1 MLSKISVFGVLGMLV
16 VGVSALPANADTAV
30 VQQTTQDMIIDG
42 NGNAAVQSS
51 EQIQRIR
58 VRGGRPGRATEATG
72 VVQDVYQGGYV
83 VGDDNA
89 VIQENTQISDIEE
102 RRGRAR
108 GRGRGRQRIEID
120 Q

>member
-1 MLSKISVFGVLGMLV
+1 MLSKISVFGALGILAI
-16 VGVSALPANADTAV
+16 GISALPVQADTAV

-51 EQIQRIR
+51 QQIQRIR
-58 VRGGRPGRATEATG
+58 TRTGVRSEGATG

-83 VGDDNA
+83 LGDDNV
-89 VIQENTQISDIEE
+89 VIQENTQVSDIEE
-102 RRGRAR
+102 RRSGAR
-108 GRGRGRQRIEID
+108 GRARGRQRIEID